1 MDTLDVQVA
10 NRDAVDLTDD
20 QINELLYECG
30 YSMSQNDDPL
40 ANEPILIFMDIGD
53 FSLEDEDIVLK
64 QIYWLQ
70 VNGDYRLSDSSMAGG
85 SKAKSS
91 SSTI

>member
-1 MDTLDVQVA
+1 MKKHFIDNLYLFRSTTKEIAMDTLDVQVA

-30 YSMSQNDDPL
+30 YSMSQDDDPL

-53 FSLEDEDIVLK
+53 FSLEDEDEDIFLK
-64 QIYWLQ
+64 
-70 VNGDYRLSDSSMAGG
+70 
-85 SKAKSS
+85 
-91 SSTI
+91 

>member
-1 MDTLDVQVA
+1 MKKHFIDNLYLFRSTTKEIAMDTLDVQVA

-30 YSMSQNDDPL
+30 YSMSQDDDPL

-53 FSLEDEDIVLK
+53 SSLEDEDEDIVLK
-64 QIYWLQ
+64 
-70 VNGDYRLSDSSMAGG
+70 
-85 SKAKSS
+85 
-91 SSTI
+91 

>member
-1 MDTLDVQVA
+1 MKKHFIDNLYLFRSTTKEIAMDTLDVQVA

-30 YSMSQNDDPL
+30 YSMSQDDDPL

-53 FSLEDEDIVLK
+53 FSLEDEDEDIVLK
-64 QIYWLQ
+64 
-70 VNGDYRLSDSSMAGG
+70 
-85 SKAKSS
+85 
-91 SSTI
+91 

>member
-1 MDTLDVQVA
+1 MKKHFIDNLYLFRSTTKEIAMDTLDVQVA

-30 YSMSQNDDPL
+30 YSMSQDDDPL

-53 FSLEDEDIVLK
+53 FSLEDEDEDEDIVLK
-64 QIYWLQ
+64 
-70 VNGDYRLSDSSMAGG
+70 
-85 SKAKSS
+85 
-91 SSTI
+91 